1 MFEIAT
7 PMPPADFE
15 INAQLFKVSEIP
27 SMLSDF
33 IVSKKHDDICGL
45 GNPALK
51 RVGVAWVNF
60 RCAINIASVDATSNP
75 HQHVLRPLHH
85 AAVDSKQVTPL
96 QRLETEVVIIKV
108 TLVVDGSIELFLVLA
123 DELCD

>member
-27 SMLSDF
+27 SILSAF

-45 GNPALK
+45 GKPALK

-60 RCAINIASVDATSNP
+60 RCDIKLYVSIAAATSPEWMPQATRINMCCGRSTT
-75 HQHVLRPLHH
+75 LPLIR
-85 AAVDSKQVTPL
+85 SK
-96 QRLETEVVIIKV
+96 
-108 TLVVDGSIELFLVLA
+108 
-123 DELCD
+123 